1 MFRIG
6 AMIGFI
12 GFIASM
18 GGYEHNMITLFG
30 MLLRMLIFVA
40 LMIACHCA
48 AEEQDKRKR
57 AKRAGTRKAQN
68 KNKYYIVYR

>member
-1 MFRIG
+1 MFRFG

-18 GGYEHNMITLFG
+18 GGYEHNMYGIFG

-40 LMIACHCA
+40 VMIACHCA

>member
-18 GGYEHNMITLFG
+18 GGYEHNMITLLG

>member
-1 MFRIG
+1 MFRFG
-6 AMIGFI
+6 AMISFI
-12 GFIASM
+12 GFVAAM

>member
-30 MLLRMLIFVA
+30 MLVRMLIFVA
-40 LMIACHCA
+40 LMVACHCA

-57 AKRAGTRKAQN
+57 AKRADTRKAHKTN
-68 KNKYYIVYR
+68 NYEIIYR

>member
-48 AEEQDKRKR
+48 AEEHDKRKR

>member
-1 MFRIG
+1 MFRFG
-6 AMIGFI
+6 AMISFI
-12 GFIASM
+12 GFVAAM
-18 GGYEHNMITLFG
+18 GGYEHNMITLFD

-40 LMIACHCA
+40 LMIAFHCA

-57 AKRAGTRKAQN
+57 AKRVAARKAQN

>member
-30 MLLRMLIFVA
+30 MLVRMLIFVA
-40 LMIACHCA
+40 LMVACHCA

-57 AKRAGTRKAQN
+57 AKRAGTRKAHKTN
-68 KNKYYIVYR
+68 NYEIIYR